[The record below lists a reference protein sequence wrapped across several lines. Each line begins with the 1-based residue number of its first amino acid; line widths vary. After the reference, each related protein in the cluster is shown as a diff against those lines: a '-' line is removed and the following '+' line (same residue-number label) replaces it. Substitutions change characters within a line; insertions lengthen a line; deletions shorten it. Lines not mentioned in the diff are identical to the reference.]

1 VGYHKSF
8 FGDFVERRR
17 FLKLS
22 LLSGSALAVSP
33 FTSVAGPQQKFKIGM
48 AATTWVSKSP
58 TTASYWNAVEEIFGL
73 NIGATEADDSN
84 AHLVASYGKSTAEF
98 LSRSHKFGVYLAGVF
113 QSLLLHE
120 EQKLPEILSKIRSVA
135 GFLKAVNAEYIALG
149 WSLPRG
155 FGAKG
160 YEETSGDVR
169 LAVRAMNEIGR
180 LTSEQYG
187 IYIAFHAE
195 RDIPKQVVL
204 QVLDQTNPKYVR
216 FCADVGHLTAMGLDA
231 LQVVKKYAAR
241 LAVSHW
247 KDFDPKLPGPSYMG
261 TDAKGD
267 FVEVGKGVVNF
278 RGLADLYREIG
289 YEGWVMLELDRTREP
304 SIMVSAREMKAFV
317 TNQLKLQFY
326 PPQG

>member
-1 VGYHKSF
+1 VRYHNPF
-8 FGDFVERRR
+8 MGDFVERRR

-22 LLSGSALAVSP
+22 LLSGSALVVS
-33 FTSVAGPQQKFKIGM
+33 SVAEPQQKFKIGM
-48 AATTWVSKSP
+48 AATTWVSKSS
-58 TTASYWNAVEEIFGL
+58 TTASYWNAVEEISRL

-84 AHLVASYGKSTAEF
+84 AHLVASYGNSTAEF
-98 LSRSHKFGVYLAGVF
+98 VSRSRKFGMYLAGAF
-113 QSLLLHE
+113 QSLSLHE
-120 EQKLPEILSKIRSVA
+120 EQKLPEMFSKIRSVA

-155 FGAKG
+155 FAEKG
-160 YEETSGDVR
+160 YEGTSGKVR

-180 LTSEQYG
+180 LTLEQYG

-195 RDIPKQVVL
+195 RDIPKHVVL
-204 QVLDQTNPKYVR
+204 QVLNETDPKYVR

-231 LQVVKKYAAR
+231 LQVVKNYAAR

-267 FVEVGKGVVNF
+267 FVEVGKGIVNF
-278 RGLADLYREIG
+278 RGLANLYREIG
-289 YEGWVMLELDRTREP
+289 YDGWVMLELDRTREP
-304 SIMVSAREMKAFV
+304 SIVASAREMKAFV
-317 TNQLKLQFY
+317 TDELKLQFY
-326 PPQG
+326 PRQR